1 MATTLE
7 ELEKRLAAL
16 EQEVARLRWRLPI
29 PSDEQTAA
37 ERGARMLRKAKEDHA
52 AVSAAAAKAY
62 AEMGISG
69 EPVGVERLREMMLA
83 CGIKPEDNEFS
94 RGIIE
99 MREE

>member
-16 EQEVARLRWRLPI
+16 EQEVAHLRWRLPI
-29 PSDEQTAA
+29 PFGEETPA
-37 ERGARMLRKAKEDHA
+37 ERGARMLAEGRRSHA
-52 AVSAAAAKAY
+52 DLVAGWAKAM
-62 AEMGISG
+62 EQMGIQG
-69 EPVGVERLREMMLA
+69 EPVGAERLQEMMRA
-83 CGIKPEDNEFS
+83 SGIRPEDNEFS